1 MFITIWVGLQKQ
13 KMSGCQKSLDS
24 ARFIHINAKKKLQER
39 VDFAQRLELYKF
51 SKQGLNPRV
60 TKSFKSSHD
69 G

>member
-24 ARFIHINAKKKLQER
+24 ARFIHINAKKKR
-39 VDFAQRLELYKF
+39 VDFAQKLEFNKI

-60 TKSFKSSHD
+60 AKSFKSSHD